1 MRHVHDSPTA
11 NVHTKNHYSLLVQ
24 KLPRPSFFWFK
35 SCPGHHSSLTQNAHS
50 SEWHTWLVPFFL
62 KDNASGTHKEKGSA
76 AIPPL
81 PTRPQTNCSLKERIQ
96 IRDHY
101 SAVNTGNLAVTF
113 HVWQEATLCIL
124 RTGNSLQPYSCL
136 SKASQQP
143 HFPLQ
148 PPLFM

>member
-1 MRHVHDSPTA
+1 MFRC
-11 NVHTKNHYSLLVQ
+11 Y
-24 KLPRPSFFWFK
+24 
-35 SCPGHHSSLTQNAHS
+35 
-50 SEWHTWLVPFFL
+50 
-62 KDNASGTHKEKGSA
+62 
-76 AIPPL
+76 PPL

-148 PPLFM
+148 PPLFGRRGQRKGKGSYLRRRRGTHFQPISTYHYPSGEKTSHTTHADTQSDVGTFSCLIDTRN